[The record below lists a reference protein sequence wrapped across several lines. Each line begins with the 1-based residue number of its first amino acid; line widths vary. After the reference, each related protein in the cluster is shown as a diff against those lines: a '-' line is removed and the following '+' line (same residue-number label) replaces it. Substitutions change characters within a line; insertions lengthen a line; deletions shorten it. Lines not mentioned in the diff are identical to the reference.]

1 VSVVTT
7 RQRRVLVVE
16 DDAGEREGL
25 AKLVGGMGYDVEATA
40 SGEGALELI
49 EKRHADVVVT
59 DLVLPGMD
67 GLELLAQ
74 LKGAAQPPAVLVVT
88 GHATVESAVEA
99 MRRGAYDF
107 VTKPLDAVRLEVLL
121 EKAAAHGSLKHE
133 VALLRHRLRQK
144 GSFGRLLGES
154 KPMQEVYRWIE
165 LSATSTAPVLIH
177 GESGTGKE
185 LVAQNIHER
194 SERATQPLVAVNCAA
209 IPETLIESEL
219 FGHERGAFTGATER
233 RAGCFELA
241 DGGTLLLD
249 EIAEMDPA
257 VQAKLLRVLQEGT
270 FRRVGGKSEIKVSV
284 RIIAATNREPLDAIA
299 KGQLREDLYYRLN
312 VFPIAV
318 PPLRERGE
326 DIVRLAHAFVDELN
340 KEDGRDVRGLD
351 AEAEHVL
358 LAYRWPGNVR
368 QLRNVMQR
376 AVATSQG
383 GVIGVGD
390 LSIDPAASAPIA
402 LSSEDVPLLSLRE
415 LERRGIMRA
424 LRETNQNKQGAATLL
439 GITLKALQT
448 KITQYGLAAASPPRP
463 ARVG

>member
-1 VSVVTT
+1 MSVSVVTT

-16 DDAGEREGL
+16 DDPGEREGL
-25 AKLVGGMGYDVEATA
+25 LRLVGTMGYDVEAVAT
-40 SGEGALELI
+40 GEGALEIL
-49 EKRHADVVVT
+49 EKRHAAVVVT

-74 LKGAAQPPAVLVVT
+74 LKDAAQPPAVLVVT

-121 EKAAAHGSLKHE
+121 EKAVAHGSLRQE
-133 VALLRHRLRQK
+133 VTLLRHRLRQK

-194 SERATQPLVAVNCAA
+194 SERTSQPLVAVNCAA

-241 DGGTLLLD
+241 DGGSLFLD
-249 EIAEMDPA
+249 EIAEMDPS

-270 FRRVGGKSEIKVSV
+270 FRRVGGKNEIKVSV
-284 RIIAATNREPLDAIA
+284 RIIAATNRDPLDAVA

-318 PPLRERGE
+318 PPLRERGD
-326 DIVRLAHAFVDELN
+326 DILRLTHAFVDEFN
-340 KEDGRDVRGLD
+340 REDHRDIHGVD
-351 AEAEHVL
+351 AEAERAL

-368 QLRNVMQR
+368 QLRNVVQR
-376 AVATSQG
+376 AVATNQS
-383 GVIGVGD
+383 GVIVVGD
-390 LSIDPAASAPIA
+390 LSLDPAAPAAGEPA
-402 LSSEDVPLLSLRE
+402 TTQADAVPLMSLRE

-424 LRETNQNKQGAATLL
+424 LRETNQNKQRAAMLL
-439 GITLKALQT
+439 EIPVKALET
-448 KITQYGLAAASPPRP
+448 KLAQHGLSPRP
-463 ARVG
+463 KF